1 MSEKI
6 YFFDTTLRDG
16 EQAPGINLNIKEKV
30 SIAKQ
35 LEGLGVDCI
44 EAGFPASSPGD
55 LAAVAAIAEK
65 VRSCSVAALCRAHKG
80 DIDRAAEAL
89 QKAAKPRIHVFIATS
104 DLHMQYKLKMDKE
117 QVLARAVEAV
127 QYARRF
133 SDDVEFSA
141 EDAGRSDRE
150 FLYRILE
157 ATIAAGATTVNI
169 PDTVGY
175 CTPREIFELFSNVAN
190 HVGNIDKAIMSTHCH
205 NDLGLAV
212 SNSLR
217 ALSGGARQ
225 IECTING
232 IGERAGNAAL
242 EELVMIL
249 HTRNDIYPYQVDIDA
264 TKIYRISKLVA
275 SLTGEGIPGNKPI
288 VGANA
293 FRHESGIHQH
303 GVLANRET
311 YEIMT
316 PESIGL
322 AVSNIVLGKH
332 SGRHAFVQRLE
343 ELGYHLCENEINRA
357 FERFKVL
364 ADRKK
369 DVTDMDIDAIVGTRI
384 ADIPQ
389 VYQLE
394 SFQLQSGNKM
404 QSTACISLMKEDT
417 ELSEVAI
424 GDGPVD
430 ASFKAI
436 DKIVKMPITLESYKL
451 AAVTEGKDALG
462 EVHVKVKYEDKV
474 YSGKGLSTDV
484 IEASM
489 RAYVDAINRTLL
501 ESGLSKAHMES
512 K

>member
-1 MSEKI
+1 MAEKI

-30 SIAKQ
+30 EIARQ

-44 EAGFPASSPGD
+44 EAGFPAASPGD
-55 LAAVAAIAEK
+55 FEAVAAIAEK
-65 VRSCSVAALCRAHKG
+65 VKNCSVAGLCRSVKG
-80 DIDRAAEAL
+80 DIDKAAEAL
-89 QKAAKPRIHVFIATS
+89 KKAAAPRIHVFIATS
-104 DLHMQYKLKMDKE
+104 DLHMQYKLQMSRE
-117 QVLARAVEAV
+117 QVLERTIEAV
-127 QYARRF
+127 KYAKTF
-133 SDDVEFSA
+133 TADVEFSA
-141 EDAGRSDRE
+141 EDAGRSDRA
-150 FLYRILE
+150 FLYQVLQ
-157 ATIAAGATTVNI
+157 AAIAAGATTVNI

-175 CTPREIFELFSNVAN
+175 CTPQEIFELFDGVRNNVAN
-190 HVGNIDKAIMSTHCH
+190 IDQAIMSTHCH

-212 SNSLR
+212 PNSLA
-217 ALSGGARQ
+217 ALGGGARQ

-249 HTRNDIYPYQVDIDA
+249 QTRQDIYQYQVDIDT
-264 TKIYRISKLVA
+264 TKIYRLSKLVS
-275 SLTGEGIPGNKPI
+275 SLTGEAIPGNKPI

-303 GVLANRET
+303 GVMANRAT

-322 AVSNIVLGKH
+322 AVNNIVLGKH

-343 ELGYHLCENEINRA
+343 EMGYHLCDNEINRA

-369 DVTDMDIDAIVGTRI
+369 DVTEMDIDAIVGTRI

-394 SFQLQSGNKM
+394 SFQLQSGNKI
-404 QSTACISLMKEDT
+404 QSTACISLSKEGET
-417 ELSEVAI
+417 LSEVAI

-436 DKIVKMPITLESYKL
+436 DKIVQMPITLESYNL

-462 EVHVKVKYEDKV
+462 EVRVKVKYEDNI

-501 ESGLSKAHMES
+501 EAGMQKPQLES